1 MSDEL
6 KKIKTSPLGR
16 AFSIAKMAVSG
27 TVKSQ
32 WVKFLEKGQTENS
45 ERWRE
50 FLISQAEI
58 ITGELGQ
65 LKGSLM
71 KAGQIVSLYGERLLP
86 KEINE
91 VFKKLQKDSPAL
103 AWPEVESILLL
114 ELGQEKL
121 DSLSVDPKPVGAASL
136 GQVHRAIEK
145 KTGRVLALKVKYP
158 GVEEAIDSDLTI
170 LRKIL
175 GAAGLIPRNLDLSII
190 FEEARKMLS
199 QEVDYLRE
207 GEMLSEYGDLLK
219 GDNRFV
225 IPKPVPEFSTNEV
238 LAMTFEDGVGI
249 DDPQI
254 SQLSQERKN
263 RLALSFFDL
272 FMREVTVFGK
282 VQTDPHFGNYQI
294 RLDPKGENDQWVLFD
309 FGALRDLEDEFWE
322 PYLFMLRSAF
332 NQDKEATHKA
342 LVELGL
348 LASFEETDYA
358 RELIALC
365 FLVTEPVRC
374 EGEYDWSQ
382 TDLPER
388 ALVRAR
394 PYLFDKNVR
403 LPPPQMLSLD
413 RKVGGVFTV
422 LVKLKAKIHTRDI
435 VEKYLFNFEAR

>member
-158 GVEEAIDSDLTI
+158 GVEEAIESDLTI
-170 LRKIL
+170 LRKLL

-199 QEVDYLRE
+199 QEVDYRRE
-207 GEMLSEYGDLLK
+207 SELLLEYRDLLK
-219 GDNRFV
+219 GDDRFV
-225 IPKPVPEFSTNEV
+225 IPTPVPEYSTNDV
-238 LAMTFEDGVGI
+238 LAMSFEEGINI
-249 DDPQI
+249 DDPQVEA
-254 SQLSQERKN
+254 LSQERKN
-263 RLALSFFDL
+263 RLALNFFDL

-294 RLDPKGENDQWVLFD
+294 RLDPKGLKDQWVLFD
-309 FGALRDLEDEFWE
+309 FGALRELEDEFLE

-332 NQDKEATHKA
+332 RQDRKDTHRA

-348 LASFEETDYA
+348 LASFEESDYA
-358 RELIALC
+358 KTLISLC
-365 FLVTEPVRC
+365 FLVTEPVLA
-374 EGEYDWSQ
+374 EGEYDWSESS
-382 TDLPER
+382 LPEQ

-394 PYLFDKNVR
+394 PYMFDKNVR

-413 RKVGGVFTV
+413 RKVGGVFTMM
-422 LVKLKAKIHTRDI
+422 VKLKAKIHTKNL
-435 VEKYLFNFEAR
+435 VENYLFNS

>member
-1 MSDEL
+1 LSDEL
-6 KKIKTSPLGR
+6 KKIRTSPWGR
-16 AFSIAKMAVSG
+16 AFSMAKMAVSG
-27 TVKSQ
+27 TVKGQ
-32 WVKFLEKGQTENS
+32 WIKFLEKGQTENS

-50 FLISQAEI
+50 FLLSQAEI
-58 ITGELGQ
+58 ITSELGQ

-86 KEINE
+86 KEIND
-91 VFKKLQKDSPAL
+91 VFKKLQNQSPAL

-114 ELGQEKL
+114 ELGKNRL
-121 DSLSVDPKPVGAASL
+121 DSLRIDPEPVGAASL

-158 GVEEAIDSDLTI
+158 GVEEAIESDLKI

-175 GAAGLIPRNLDLSII
+175 GAAGLVPRNLDLSII
-190 FEEARKMLS
+190 FDEAKKMLS
-199 QEVDYLRE
+199 QEVDYRRE
-207 GEMLSEYGDLLK
+207 KELLAEYRDLLK

-225 IPKPVPEFSTNEV
+225 VPAPVDEFSTDNV
-238 LAMTFEDGVGI
+238 LGMSFEEGLSI
-249 DDPQI
+249 DDPQVN
-254 SQLSQERKN
+254 QLPQERKN
-263 RLALSFFDL
+263 KLALGFFDL

-309 FGALRDLEDEFWE
+309 FGALRDLEEEFLE

-332 NQDKEATHKA
+332 NHDKQATHRA

-358 RELIALC
+358 KELISLC
-365 FLVTEPVRC
+365 FLVTEPVRR
-374 EGEYDWSQ
+374 EGEYDWAE

-422 LVKLKAKIHTRDI
+422 MVKLKAKIHTKAI